1 MRGEQARGI
10 RAAWIAGQRFCADK
24 AAARD
29 SLLIKAV
36 IIALLL
42 CGASGCF
49 PYKQV
54 YRSLITGVVV
64 DEMGSSISGADVMVC
79 TIDRRGQSMA
89 SCPRQAT
96 AKANADGRFQ
106 LPEHAEWNWC
116 CLGEAPRPATF
127 LAACASRDGQQM
139 GALFAPVSAPTNVR
153 VSVAPVGSPSG
164 PKQCFDLQADPRQG
178 APLGSR

>member
-1 MRGEQARGI
+1 M
-10 RAAWIAGQRFCADK
+10 K
-24 AAARD
+24 AM
-29 SLLIKAV
+29 

-54 YRSLITGVVV
+54 YRSPITGVVV
-64 DEMGSSISGADVMVC
+64 DETGGAVSGADVMVC
-79 TIDRRGQSMA
+79 TIDMRGQSMA

-106 LPEHAEWNWC
+106 LPGHSEWSWC

-127 LAACASRDGQQM
+127 LAACASRDGQQV
-139 GALFAPVSAPTNVR
+139 GAPFAPVSAPAEVR
-153 VSVAPVGSPSG
+153 VSVVPVGSQSG
-164 PKQCFDLQADPRQG
+164 PKQCFDLQADPRQR